1 MKMKAKRWFQEA
13 ERFVRSYT
21 EGMRESEFSR
31 LFDRDA
37 VRAFD
42 VVTRE
47 HDREKE
53 PEDEFWRFL
62 HRVRIFFLGLS
73 FKLSPPRRL
82 LFAICIVL
90 GPCRPVWHR
99 S

>member
-1 MKMKAKRWFQEA
+1 MARMKAKQWFQEA

-21 EGMRESEFSR
+21 DGMRESDFSR

-47 HDREKE
+47 HDREQE
-53 PEDEFWRFL
+53 PEDGFWRFL
-62 HRVRIFFLGLS
+62 HRARIFFLGLS
-73 FKLSPPRRL
+73 FKLSPPTPARRG
-82 LFAICIVL
+82 ATRMSSC
-90 GPCRPVWHR
+90 GRR
-99 S
+99 